1 MVKPVSSISNEVLN
15 CLQDLLFVFDEHHKL
30 LLWNHRLSDLTGYTD
45 SELSKIQVSDL
56 FVHEQRPLFENT
68 EKAVWERGSSSCD
81 LLIVSK
87 SKDRIPYHFI
97 CTPFKNRDNASRG
110 ICFVGRDGDSINE
123 VRRVG
128 SIYRPLFNGMMSGFC
143 HCEII
148 SDRNNH
154 PIDIRFIDVN
164 PAFER
169 IMGIERNR
177 IINNTAGEILPGFEK
192 FLISTYK
199 SLNSQDQHL
208 RSVYALG
215 EREAYLEATSFSPD
229 TDQLITLFTDI
240 TESRKVKEENR
251 LLQSQLFQAQKMED
265 VGRLTGGIAHDFNN
279 LLTAIHG
286 YTDLALMQKNNE
298 QKLKENLEQ
307 ISLATQR
314 AARLAQQLLFFS
326 KRESEQHQPCNLND
340 VIANLDR
347 MLRRIIGEH
356 ISVRLDLEPDI
367 WVCSVNQNQIEQIIM
382 NLAINARDA
391 MPKGG
396 SLTIATKNVS
406 IDNKNLT
413 FYPFG
418 RSGKFVCLS
427 VEDSGAGMSRE
438 TIDQIFKPFFTT
450 KGSGKGTGLG
460 LSVVNG
466 IVKEHN
472 GWINVYSEENKG
484 TTFKTY
490 LPAQI
495 GGDSAEEEH
504 PGIREQYRGR
514 GEKILFVEDDDSIR
528 EYMNVQLL
536 ENGYTVIAARN
547 VQEAIEISARENYGI
562 HLLFTDAVLPD
573 KNGTELIDALFN
585 HNPDLKVILTSG
597 YAYGNT
603 DVPALNG
610 KSFRFINKP
619 YTLND
624 SMKAIRDILD
634 L

>member
-1 MVKPVSSISNEVLN
+1 
-15 CLQDLLFVFDEHHKL
+15 
-30 LLWNHRLSDLTGYTD
+30 
-45 SELSKIQVSDL
+45 
-56 FVHEQRPLFENT
+56 
-68 EKAVWERGSSSCD
+68 
-81 LLIVSK
+81 
-87 SKDRIPYHFI
+87 
-97 CTPFKNRDNASRG
+97 
-110 ICFVGRDGDSINE
+110 
-123 VRRVG
+123 
-128 SIYRPLFNGMMSGFC
+128 
-143 HCEII
+143 
-148 SDRNNH
+148 
-154 PIDIRFIDVN
+154 
-164 PAFER
+164 
-169 IMGIERNR
+169 
-177 IINNTAGEILPGFEK
+177 
-192 FLISTYK
+192 
-199 SLNSQDQHL
+199 
-208 RSVYALG
+208 
-215 EREAYLEATSFSPD
+215 
-229 TDQLITLFTDI
+229 
-240 TESRKVKEENR
+240 
-251 LLQSQLFQAQKMED
+251 
-265 VGRLTGGIAHDFNN
+265 
-279 LLTAIHG
+279 
-286 YTDLALMQKNNE
+286 
-298 QKLKENLEQ
+298 
-307 ISLATQR
+307 
-314 AARLAQQLLFFS
+314 
-326 KRESEQHQPCNLND
+326 
-340 VIANLDR
+340 
-347 MLRRIIGEH
+347 
-356 ISVRLDLEPDI
+356 
-367 WVCSVNQNQIEQIIM
+367 M